1 MTAEPSWTSLL
12 PPLLAI
18 GLAVAFREVIL
29 ALWVGVFAGAL
40 LLGSGNPL
48 AAAVRTVDTHV
59 LGALADADHAAVV
72 IFTLMLGGMVGVISR
87 SGGSLGLAGS
97 VTRLARDPRRGQVA
111 AWLMGIFVF
120 FDDFANTLLVGPT
133 MRPISDRLRL
143 SREKLAFIVDATAA
157 PVASIAVISSWIGME
172 IGYIADQ
179 YRALGI
185 EQDAYWVFLR
195 TVPHRFYPL
204 LMLWFGLLVA
214 VSGRDFGPMLRAER
228 RARREGKPL
237 RDGARPAA
245 SFEDAA
251 LAPRPGVPQRMLNAL
266 VPIGVVILVIAA
278 GLGIDGLAKVRAAG
292 LEPGLR
298 NILAQ
303 ADSYRAMLW
312 ASLAGSITA
321 IGLVVGQRLLGLGEA
336 MQAWLA
342 GMKSMVLAMVIL
354 TLAWALGGVCQKLHT
369 ADYMVKVIGPWLS
382 AGLLPA
388 LVFLVSAL
396 VSFATGTSWGTM
408 GILFPIVVPL
418 AHGLAPGSDPVMLG
432 AISSI
437 LAGSVFG
444 DHCSP
449 ISDTT
454 IMSSLACSCDHIDH
468 VRTQLPYAL
477 LAAVAACLAGVF
489 SFEDGLR
496 LVRERGRLMHEVGQA
511 RPGAMAAV
519 IGLDE
524 ETVAEVCRQ
533 ASERGVVTVANINS
547 PEQVVISGQPEAV
560 EAAGEIARQRGAK
573 GVVPL
578 KVSAAFHSPLMQPV
592 RDRLAEVL
600 EKAEVVSPRLPVLA
614 NVTAQPHDGPEDLR
628 RALIDQVDHPVRWWQ
643 SMKWILDK
651 GFETCYEIGP
661 GRVLAGMLKRID
673 RRARCT
679 SLGEVSAVRRA
690 SASARSGQSSG

>member
-468 VRTQLPYAL
+468 VRTQLPYAVL
-477 LAAVAACLAGVF
+477 VAAVGTLLGDLACGLGLWGAPLGLALGAAVLAGVLF
-489 SFEDGLR
+489 W
-496 LVRERGRLMHEVGQA
+496 RGRPA
-511 RPGAMAAV
+511 
-519 IGLDE
+519 
-524 ETVAEVCRQ
+524 
-533 ASERGVVTVANINS
+533 
-547 PEQVVISGQPEAV
+547 
-560 EAAGEIARQRGAK
+560 
-573 GVVPL
+573 
-578 KVSAAFHSPLMQPV
+578 
-592 RDRLAEVL
+592 
-600 EKAEVVSPRLPVLA
+600 
-614 NVTAQPHDGPEDLR
+614 
-628 RALIDQVDHPVRWWQ
+628 
-643 SMKWILDK
+643 
-651 GFETCYEIGP
+651 
-661 GRVLAGMLKRID
+661 
-673 RRARCT
+673 
-679 SLGEVSAVRRA
+679 
-690 SASARSGQSSG
+690 